1 MEILLSD
8 IKLYQSLPKTH
19 KYIFVDTKKEY
30 YNKYYNIMGSFDA
43 VTEKS
48 INELANAIK
57 DKYDSGYNEEEIFDE
72 YDKEWHGLI
81 KYIMFHNNYV
91 PKKII
96 EIKDDD
102 DAEEHKNAIPS
113 KFKWNQNQ
121 ILGWTSAINNNFA
134 SGIHS
139 QATGSGKSL
148 MALKII
154 WEYHKRNPKNNIM
167 WLCERK
173 DIPQKLFFKI
183 TTNSEILFNEKNFSF
198 WKEHD
203 IINMSKF
210 TIKEYV
216 YKKNDSR
223 WMDKLDAEKSS
234 KPLFIII
241 NRAYLTSGS
250 KYDDCK
256 YKYEELQKNIP
267 KFVILDECHSAMANR
282 TYTLLLYIK
291 HNWGANIQGLSA
303 TPYRKGKSYTII
315 DIDINCEDDEIIKTN
330 QNENKLI
337 NIFHK
342 QGNVNELN
350 VLSWF
355 NLKEAIE
362 QGIILEPIFHWFHI
376 KKYIGKNKQ
385 KSLNK
390 KYSDN
395 EITSVM
401 TVLNDIVEQCKY
413 KKCVVWCRLKEI
425 ANNWYSIFKKEKHK
439 YANLQ
444 KMKSFI
450 DHSNVST
457 KHVNDYDRFYEI
469 EDNAIMFC
477 ASKYREGSD
486 IPYLS
491 CCLFL
496 DKVKNRGELP
506 FIQCIGRVL
515 RKDDSGLKRNGHVID
530 GCTIEDDETK
540 MKDIINKLIKYYL
553 NLYEIS
559 KSDFECVVKP
569 NIGSSSKLTLY
580 NKIMSSLRLAPNE
593 KKIYIDLENN
603 KKITLDL
610 ENVDLK
616 TMEWNKIIPKFDKIL
631 KNNLVMSEY
640 EEYVAFKNRIKKL
653 GIKNVYEYNQ
663 QWHKYKLYTT
673 NGSKIIKINPKKK
686 FPAFFKNWYDF
697 LDADT
702 SNFIKSKIEWKKRC
716 KVLGLSKNNY
726 FKKCHKYPELPDMPE
741 ELYND
746 FSTWDRE
753 FGSDEEYFL

>member
-1 MEILLSD
+1 MEILISD
-8 IKLYQSLPKTH
+8 IKLYQSLPKKH
-19 KYIFVDTKKEY
+19 RSIFVDTKKEY
-30 YNKYYNIMGSFDA
+30 YSKYYDIIELFNTI
-43 VTEKS
+43 TEKS

-57 DKYDSGYNEEEIFDE
+57 DKYELGYENQEIFDE
-72 YDKEWHGLI
+72 YDEEWHGLI
-81 KYIMFHNNYV
+81 KYITEHSNCI

-96 EIKDDD
+96 EIKDND
-102 DAEEHKNAIPS
+102 ENIPN

-121 ILGWTSAINNNFA
+121 ISGWTSAINNNFA

-139 QATGSGKSL
+139 QATGTGKSL

-183 TTNSEILFNEKNFSF
+183 TNDSEILFNEKNFIF
-198 WKEHD
+198 WKKHD
-203 IINMSKF
+203 IIDMHKF

-216 YKKNDSR
+216 YEKNDPK
-223 WMDKLDAEKSS
+223 WMDKLDALKSN

-250 KYDDCK
+250 NYDDCK

-303 TPYRKGKSYTII
+303 TPYRKGKSYTTI
-315 DIDINCEDDEIIKTN
+315 DIDINCEDEEIIKTD

-342 QGNVNELN
+342 QGNINELN
-350 VLSWF
+350 ILSWF

-376 KKYIGKNKQ
+376 KKYISKNKK

-390 KYSDN
+390 KYTNS

-425 ANNWYSIFKKEKHK
+425 ANNWYNIFKKEKYK

-457 KHVNDYDRFYEI
+457 KHASDYDRFYEI

-515 RKDDSGLKRNGHVID
+515 RKDENKLKRNGHVID
-530 GCTIEDDETK
+530 GCTIEDDESK

-559 KSDFECVVKP
+559 KSDFEYVVNP
-569 NIGSSSKLTLY
+569 NNKMGSKLALY
-580 NKIMSSLRLAPNE
+580 NKIMSSLRLAPDE

-603 KKITLDL
+603 KKIILDL
-610 ENVDLK
+610 ENIDLK

-640 EEYVAFKNRIKKL
+640 EEYVAFKNRVKKL
-653 GIKNVYEYNQ
+653 RIKNLYEYNNCWRNYGLFLFDDEQ
-663 QWHKYKLYTT
+663 D
-673 NGSKIIKINPKKK
+673 KIIKINPKKR

-697 LDADT
+697 LDINTD
-702 SNFIKSKIEWKKRC
+702 NFLKTKEEWKKRC
-716 KVLGLSKNNY
+716 KFLGLTKNNY
-726 FKKCHKYPELPDMPE
+726 LDEVIQYPELPNMPE
-741 ELYND
+741 EFYKD
-746 FSTWDRE
+746 FTNL
-753 FGSDEEYFL
+753 SDELKNKNYVIL